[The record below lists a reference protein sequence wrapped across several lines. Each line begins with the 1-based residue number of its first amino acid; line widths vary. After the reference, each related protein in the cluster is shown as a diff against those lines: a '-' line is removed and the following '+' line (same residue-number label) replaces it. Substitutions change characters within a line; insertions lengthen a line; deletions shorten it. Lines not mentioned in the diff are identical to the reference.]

1 MKSITSLNENG
12 ENLIRRVRNARNVGM
27 ELADIQDQFASE
39 FSREQVYLAWHAAC
53 ILDKLSDK
61 ETEK

>member
-1 MKSITSLNENG
+1 VKSIVSMNENG
-12 ENLIRRVRNARNVGM
+12 ETLIRRVRNARNLGM

-53 ILDKLSDK
+53 ILDKQSDK
-61 ETEK
+61 QSD